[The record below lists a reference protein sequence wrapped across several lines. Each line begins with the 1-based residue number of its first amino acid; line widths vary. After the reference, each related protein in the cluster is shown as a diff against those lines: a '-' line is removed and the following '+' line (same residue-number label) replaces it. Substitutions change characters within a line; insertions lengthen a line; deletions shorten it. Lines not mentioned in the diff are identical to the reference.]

1 MKLKFAFGIATAAML
16 FVGCGDDSVTNI
28 NDEAKAK
35 GQVTL
40 KIVDSN
46 TGVAIDS
53 AEVYSLVNSKS
64 MFSDAKGVTA
74 WKKNDIG
81 TYEYTITK
89 EGYATR
95 TVTVD
100 LLENS
105 KGDMARVEDKVI
117 EVPMYKIGV
126 SVKGTVLLAN
136 PQTGNQ
142 DAAAKV
148 TVILKYTDPFIIPQE
163 VETITDKSGVYEFED
178 LAEGLS
184 YTVSVPQYVDKSF
197 TYAYDGS
204 KNIMDALR
212 SGEKKTL
219 EQITMSI
226 VGLTPELIKSNF
238 KTVDVADSVQMTFS
252 VALNADSVANAWK
265 VYKNGCESGTEVLVT
280 ASLGSDNKTISVAPV
295 SKEWTKLA
303 SYCLVGSVF
312 SKEGRV
318 FPVDSVIFVPGSA
331 VSQPENVKTPTAV
344 AYYDDYIQLSW
355 EPLES
360 EVKGFKVFYKTNNT
374 ADYVEYLKW
383 PGEFGKNSLPVDST
397 KCRSAEASYYSEC
410 EEKIEEYGDYARR
423 DVNYYWYTKHKA
435 TSNATQ
441 YNDDMEL
448 YYKDSTSVTYMWN
461 KKVETDADDLEW
473 STSVYQFV
481 WTSESIGDTCSLT
494 YSEYYDYYDAYSYAY
509 RGCPQYSKYG
519 TSYTNYSNPG
529 YTDDERPY
537 YIYIWKTTETL
548 ATPDTCLTSYSSYS
562 YCDQYSKYGTT
573 PESTIGT
580 RRYYKEVPDS
590 STACT
595 VRYTGSSDYDAC
607 EKYEESS
614 IAPPSANTKMTY
626 WHFTYTDSTSCTVK
640 SNSSFDTT
648 PSCQAKVESLEKTY
662 DKIDYTY
669 FWYTK
674 YANVKPTAT
683 DSKAFIPV
691 NNVLNGDAN
700 SVKFIILPYATVED
714 DIIMAPVEEA
724 VTTNAFTVKTEEEK
738 EEPAEES
745 AKK

>member
-53 AEVYSLVNSKS
+53 AEVYSLVNGKS
-64 MFSDAKGVTA
+64 MFSDAKGVAA

-178 LAEGLS
+178 LAEGLA
-184 YTVSVPQYVDKSF
+184 YTVSVPQYVNKSF

-226 VGLTPELIKSNF
+226 VGLKPELIKSNF

-252 VALNADSVANAWK
+252 VALDADSVANAWK

-355 EPLES
+355 DALES
-360 EVKGFKVFYKTNNT
+360 EVKGFKIFYKTNNT

-383 PGEFGKNSLPVDST
+383 PGEFGVNSLPVDST
-397 KCRSAEASYYSEC
+397 KCRSAETSYYSEC

-461 KKVETDADDLEW
+461 KKVETDADDLE
-473 STSVYQFV
+473 SSREYIHV
-481 WTSESIGDTCSLT
+481 WTTQYTTVTCET
-494 YSEYYDYYDAYSYAY
+494 DYGYYDECPEYELYGSYDDYTYLGGGVYS
-509 RGCPQYSKYG
+509 
-519 TSYTNYSNPG
+519 
-529 YTDDERPY
+529 
-537 YIYIWKTTETL
+537 YIWKVKEDL
-548 ATPDTCLTSYSSYS
+548 ATPDTCVSTSSYYD
-562 YCDQYSKYGTT
+562 YCEQYSTYGTAAASSEVKYYKSVLD
-573 PESTIGT
+573 EST
-580 RRYYKEVPDS
+580 K
-590 STACT
+590 CT
-595 VRYTGSSDYDAC
+595 VKYTGSYAYEDCDAYA
-607 EKYEESS
+607 ETLA
-614 IAPPSANTKMTY
+614 APASTDLTY

-648 PSCQAKVESLEKTY
+648 PSCQAKVESLEKSY

-691 NNVLNGDAN
+691 NNVLDGDAN
-700 SVKFIILPYATVED
+700 SVKFIILPYATVDGEV
-714 DIIMAPVEEA
+714 ITAPVEEA
-724 VTTNAFTVKTEEEK
+724 VTTNAFTVKTEEE
-738 EEPAEES
+738 PAEES